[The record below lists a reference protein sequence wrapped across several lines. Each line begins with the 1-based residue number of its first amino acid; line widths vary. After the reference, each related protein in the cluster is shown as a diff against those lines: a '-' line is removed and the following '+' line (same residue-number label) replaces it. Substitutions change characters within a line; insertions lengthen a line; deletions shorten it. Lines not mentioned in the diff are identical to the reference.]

1 MEEYL
6 RATGVVHWQHLKII
20 EFAKQSA
27 SGHKTSTAI
36 AEARF
41 EHKIA

>member
-6 RATGVVHWQHLKII
+6 SATGAVYWQHLKII
-20 EFAKQSA
+20 ELTKQIA

-36 AEARF
+36 AKARF
-41 EHKIA
+41 ENEIA